1 MIDMALFEI
10 AGELKE
16 QKEQLLNAKYMYH
29 KLIWTRYKESMVNG
43 MRRLEARKRYKVSM
57 GLYNSIVSNS
67 VEESILK
74 ERQDSIDKGC
84 V

>member
-1 MIDMALFEI
+1 MALFEI

-29 KLIWTRYKESMVNG
+29 KLVWTRYKESMGNG
-43 MRRLEARKRYKVSM
+43 MKPLEARKRYKVSM
-57 GLYNSIVSNS
+57 GLYNNIVNESID
-67 VEESILK
+67 ELILK
-74 ERQDSIDKGC
+74 ERQDSIDKGF

>member
-1 MIDMALFEI
+1 MALFEI

-29 KLIWTRYKESMVNG
+29 KLIWTRYRESMVNG

-57 GLYNSIVSNS
+57 GLYNSIVNDS

>member
-1 MIDMALFEI
+1 MALFEI

-29 KLIWTRYKESMVNG
+29 KLVWTRYKESMGNG
-43 MRRLEARKRYKVSM
+43 MKPLEARKRYKVAM
-57 GLYNSIVSNS
+57 GLYNNIVNESID
-67 VEESILK
+67 ELILK
-74 ERQDSIDKGC
+74 ERQDSIDKGF

>member
-1 MIDMALFEI
+1 MALFEI

-29 KLIWTRYKESMVNG
+29 KLIWTRYRESMVNG

-57 GLYNSIVSNS
+57 GLYNSIVNDS
-67 VEESILK
+67 VEEFILK

>member
-1 MIDMALFEI
+1 LIDMALFEI

-57 GLYNSIVSNS
+57 GLYNSIVNDS

>member
-1 MIDMALFEI
+1 MALFEI

-29 KLIWTRYKESMVNG
+29 KLIWTRYKESMGNG
-43 MRRLEARKRYKVSM
+43 MKPLEARKRYKVAM
-57 GLYNSIVSNS
+57 GLYNNIVNESID
-67 VEESILK
+67 ELILK
-74 ERQDSIDKGC
+74 ERQDSIDKGF

>member
-57 GLYNSIVSNS
+57 GLYNSIVNDS
-67 VEESILK
+67 VEEFILK

>member
-1 MIDMALFEI
+1 MALFEI

-29 KLIWTRYKESMVNG
+29 KLIWTRYKESMGNG
-43 MRRLEARKRYKVSM
+43 MKQLEARKRYKVSM
-57 GLYNSIVSNS
+57 GLYNDIVNDS

-74 ERQDSIDKGC
+74 ERQDSIDKGF

>member
-1 MIDMALFEI
+1 M
-10 AGELKE
+10 G
-16 QKEQLLNAKYMYH
+16 
-29 KLIWTRYKESMVNG
+29 NG
-43 MRRLEARKRYKVSM
+43 MKPLEARKRYKVSM

-74 ERQDSIDKGC
+74 ERQDSIDKGF

>member
-1 MIDMALFEI
+1 MALYEI

-43 MRRLEARKRYKVSM
+43 MKKLEARKRYKVSM
-57 GLYNSIVSNS
+57 GLYNSIVNES
-67 VEESILK
+67 VDEFILK
-74 ERQDSIDKGC
+74 ERQDSIDKGF

>member
-1 MIDMALFEI
+1 MALFEI

-29 KLIWTRYKESMVNG
+29 KLIWTRYKESMGNG
-43 MRRLEARKRYKVSM
+43 MKPLEARKRYKVSM
-57 GLYNSIVSNS
+57 GLYNNIVNESID
-67 VEESILK
+67 ELILK
-74 ERQDSIDKGC
+74 ERQDSIDKGF

>member
-1 MIDMALFEI
+1 MALYEI

-43 MRRLEARKRYKVSM
+43 MKKLEARKRYKVSM
-57 GLYNSIVSNS
+57 GLYNDIVNNS
-67 VEESILK
+67 VDEFILK
-74 ERQDSIDKGC
+74 ERQDSIDKGF

>member
-1 MIDMALFEI
+1 MIAMALFEI

-43 MRRLEARKRYKVSM
+43 MKKLEARKRYKVSM
-57 GLYNSIVSNS
+57 GLYNDIVNNS
-67 VEESILK
+67 VDEFILK
-74 ERQDSIDKGC
+74 ERQDSIDKGF

>member
-1 MIDMALFEI
+1 MALFEI
-10 AGELKE
+10 AEELKE

-29 KLIWTRYKESMVNG
+29 KLVWTRYKESMGNG
-43 MRRLEARKRYKVSM
+43 MKPLEARKRYKVAM

-67 VEESILK
+67 VEELILK
-74 ERQDSIDKGC
+74 ERQDSIDKGF

>member
-1 MIDMALFEI
+1 MALFEI

-43 MRRLEARKRYKVSM
+43 MKKLEARKRYKVSM
-57 GLYNSIVSNS
+57 GLYNDIVNNS
-67 VEESILK
+67 VDEFILK
-74 ERQDSIDKGC
+74 ERQDSIDKGF